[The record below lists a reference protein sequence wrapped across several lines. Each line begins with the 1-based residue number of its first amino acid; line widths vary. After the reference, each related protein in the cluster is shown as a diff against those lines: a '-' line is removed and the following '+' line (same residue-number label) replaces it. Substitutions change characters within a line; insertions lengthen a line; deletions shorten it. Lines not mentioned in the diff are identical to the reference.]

1 MNAFI
6 KSIFLFANDGDYR
19 VVNFHPGLNIIT
31 GDSKTGKT
39 AILEI
44 IDYCFCSSTSS
55 IPKGVITDFTE
66 IYCLILSVQEK
77 YLIIAREKS
86 TVAQRNRGYFSVE
99 YNDSFLKDFSLQYFL
114 SRSYKP
120 IKDVQFEIERH
131 LGISVSNTEDDQLQK
146 SNKAS
151 LRNFMP
157 LLLQH
162 QNLIANKHALFYRFD
177 DMEKRKHTIEE
188 FPIFM
193 GWVDGKYYSIVRSLA
208 EKKLRLAAC
217 RKISEKLKAQNA
229 NLQAPLED
237 SIRDYFATIGKKFVS
252 EGKSLEELLRIGK
265 NLPSIDESAF
275 YSDESSIRLHELTMK
290 REEAKVKLKQVTNQK
305 QLLDDTFGEATS
317 YSSAISSILDRQIP
331 RSSHQEISCPLCNS
345 PVPKITEK
353 IQRIAESK
361 QTLLSDLAKAGS
373 YRTDNSLLYESL
385 LVKEEEI
392 KKEIRR
398 LSTSIKRLENMSVDY
413 RNLKDSHAQ
422 SMLAKGKVET
432 YIEQLSS
439 AILSTQDDEIT
450 NLEDDVQ
457 QLEESLR
464 CYELDKKYA
473 SANKYLLK
481 RMNSICSQL
490 DFEDELKPVD
500 LHFDLKDFS
509 FYHEFKRSKITLSEM
524 GSGANW
530 LACHLSLFMALLSVI
545 CKAQDGHIIPLLVID
560 QPSQVYFPNQI
571 AWTIENND
579 DENIRQVK
587 NIFDVLAN
595 EIDNI
600 YRETKIFPQVIV
612 LEHADHLTLKSH
624 EFESFVIKRWKK
636 DGEKLI

>member
-6 KSIFLFANDGDYR
+6 KSIFLFASDGDYR
-19 VVNFHPGLNIIT
+19 VVNFHAGLNIIT

-77 YLIIAREKS
+77 YLVIAREKS
-86 TVAQRNRGYFSVE
+86 TVTQRNKGYFSVE

-114 SRSYKP
+114 SRSSKP

-177 DMEKRKHTIEE
+177 DMEKRKRTIEE

-217 RKISEKLKAQNA
+217 RKINEKLKAQNA
-229 NLQAPLED
+229 NLQLPLAD
-237 SIRDYFATIGKKFVS
+237 SISDYFATIGRKFIS
-252 EGKSLEELLRIGK
+252 EGKSLEELLMIGK
-265 NLPSIDESAF
+265 NLPTIDSSGFSSA
-275 YSDESSIRLHELTMK
+275 EEVIRLHELTKK
-290 REEAKVKLKQVTNQK
+290 REEVAIKLTQITKQK
-305 QLLDDTFGEATS
+305 QLLDDTLEEATS
-317 YSSAISSILDRQIP
+317 YGSAISDILAKQP
-331 RSSHQEISCPLCNS
+331 SKLQHQEISCPLCNN

-353 IQRIAESK
+353 IQKIAESR
-361 QTLLSDLAKAGS
+361 QHLLLDLAKAGS
-373 YRTDNSLLYESL
+373 YRTDNSSLYESL
-385 LVKEEEI
+385 QVEEEEI

-398 LSTSIKRLENMSVDY
+398 LSTSIKRLEDMSADY
-413 RNLKDSHAQ
+413 REIKDSHAQ
-422 SMLAKGKVET
+422 AMFAKGKVET

-439 AILSTQDDEIT
+439 EISSTQDIEII
-450 NLEDDVQ
+450 NLEKDIQ
-457 QLEESLR
+457 QLENSLR
-464 CYELDKKYA
+464 SYDLDRKYA
-473 SANKYLLK
+473 SANKYLLT
-481 RMNSICSQL
+481 RMNNICNNL

-500 LHFDLKDFS
+500 LHFDLTNFS
-509 FYHEFKRSKITLSEM
+509 FYHKFNNSRISLSEM

-545 CKAQDGHIIPLLVID
+545 CKAQEGHIIPLLVID

-571 AWTIENND
+571 AWTTENNE
-579 DENIRQVK
+579 DENIRQVT
-587 NIFDVLAN
+587 NVFDVLAN

-612 LEHADHLTLKSH
+612 LEHADHLKLKSH